1 MFIPF
6 KKDIKAF
13 VALADFKSVSKA
25 ALSLGMTQP
34 QLTKILR
41 HIEDEAGATLFER
54 TNRGLVITGEGLKL
68 YKDLYNLQLFWSD
81 MLPQSQ
87 GISSLFR
94 IGAHALIAKEF
105 VPAIVSDLHKY
116 FPAVSLQYL
125 EVSSKEVSHQI
136 LERSLEIGIAANPL
150 PLQGLIIYEV
160 KKHHVG
166 LYSAGKIRDT
176 LVVNPQLVQYSRLLK
191 KVKHKKILEIEN
203 YQIAALTAKKIGC
216 DVMLPSPAA
225 EELSLQQMQF
235 VERVNICLVYREG
248 NRAHPMVKRMKE
260 MLEIEKKKL

>member
-41 HIEDEAGATLFER
+41 HIEDEAGTPLFER
-54 TNRGLVITGEGLKL
+54 TNRGLLITNEGLKL
-68 YKDLYNLQLFWSD
+68 YKDLYSLQHFWSD

-94 IGAHALIAKEF
+94 IGSHSLIGKEF
-105 VPAIVSDLHKY
+105 VPSIVSDLHKH

-125 EVSSKEVSHQI
+125 EISSKEVSHQI
-136 LERSLEIGIAANPL
+136 LERNLEVGIAANPL
-150 PLQGLIIYEV
+150 PLQGLIVYEIA
-160 KKHHVG
+160 KHHVG
-166 LYSAGKIRDT
+166 LYRAGKNKDI

-191 KVKHKKILEIEN
+191 KVKYKKILEIEN

-225 EELSLQQMQF
+225 DEVELQDIRL
-235 VERVNICLVYREG
+235 VDKVNICLVYREG
-248 NRAHPMVKRMKE
+248 NRAHPMLKRIKE
-260 MLEIEKKKL
+260 TLDGAKRK